1 MLRLK
6 EVSAAYD
13 GIHALQ
19 SVSLEIEP
27 GEAVAVLGANGAGK
41 STLLKVVSGL
51 MPASTGEIEWEGARL
66 NGRPAHQVARA
77 GILSVPEG
85 RRIFPGLTLHEN
97 LLTAVFSRPRAERDA
112 DLAQVYGWLPW
123 MQERRAQLGWSL
135 SGGQQQMLAIARAV
149 MGRPRLLLLD
159 EPSLGL
165 SPAACGQVFELMASL
180 LSSFRDR
187 GMAMLLVEQ
196 NAAQALDFAS
206 RAIVL
211 ELGRVVLA
219 GPSRELRDDP
229 QVRKAYLAV

>member
-1 MLRLK
+1 MLRLSNI
-6 EVSAAYD
+6 SAAYQ
-13 GIHALQ
+13 GIRALAG
-19 SVSLEIEP
+19 VSLEVGP
-27 GEAVAVLGANGAGK
+27 GEVVAVLGANGAGK

-51 MPASTGEIEWEGARL
+51 MQPSAGETLWEGARL
-66 NGRPAHQVARA
+66 NGLSPHQIARS

-85 RRIFPGLTLHEN
+85 RRIFPGLTLNEN
-97 LLTAVFSRPRAERDA
+97 LLTTVFDRASAQTEA
-112 DLAQVYGWLPW
+112 DLAQVYAWLPW

-165 SPAACGQVFELMASL
+165 SPAACAQVFELMAL
-180 LSSFRDR
+180 IRER

-196 NAAQALDFAS
+196 NAAQALEFAS
-206 RAIVL
+206 RAVVL
-211 ELGRVVLA
+211 ELGRVALA
-219 GPSRELRDDP
+219 GLSRELRDDP